1 MQMKKVSLLTDCIF
15 KSMFKE
21 CNEFRKLLNEI
32 FKDYFELDLNSF
44 DLTSEELMV
53 INIKDTRNR
62 VDLCLRDK
70 ESNTFL
76 NIEANNFK
84 RDYLD
89 NRNLCYVAKVILQ
102 IFKYDKNYK
111 KEFKLYQININN
123 YLCEIDE
130 DIINT
135 TKRMYDEKNKVRD
148 EKITIHEIYLGK
160 YKEMDYN
167 NISEKEK
174 NLAML
179 NCTSIK
185 KMEELAQGSKIR
197 GKIMEKFKKKLSA
210 EEFAEILFDPEE
222 DQEMILNSERLEGI
236 EEGIEK
242 GSNQKQIEIAK
253 KMLDEKIPLESIS
266 RLTGL
271 NITEIKKIAK

>member
-21 CNEFRKLLNEI
+21 CSEFRELLNEI
-32 FKDYFELDLNSF
+32 FKDYFELDLNNF

-123 YLCEIDE
+123 YLCEVDE

-236 EEGIEK
+236 EEG
-242 GSNQKQIEIAK
+242 SNQKQIEIAK
-253 KMLDEKIPLESIS
+253 KLLDKNMDIQDIADATGLPLEKVKE
-266 RLTGL
+266 LL
-271 NITEIKKIAK
+271 K

>member
-1 MQMKKVSLLTDCIF
+1 MQIKKVSLLTDCIF

-21 CNEFRKLLNEI
+21 CSEFRELLNEI

-123 YLCEIDE
+123 YLCEVDE

-135 TKRMYDEKNKVRD
+135 TKRLYDEKNKVRD

-236 EEGIEK
+236 ESGKKEEK
-242 GSNQKQIEIAK
+242 LEIAQ
-253 KMLDEKIPLESIS
+253 KMLAMGTSIE
-266 RLTGL
+266 
-271 NITEIKKIAK
+271 NIAKVTDLSIEEIQNLKI

>member
-1 MQMKKVSLLTDCIF
+1 MKMKKVSLLTDCIF

-21 CNEFRKLLNEI
+21 CIEFRELLNEI

-185 KMEELAQGSKIR
+185 KMEELEQGSKIR

-236 EEGIEK
+236 EEGIESGK
-242 GSNQKQIEIAK
+242 KEEKLEIAK
-253 KMLDEKIPLESIS
+253 SLIASGMNCEEVSKHTKLPLEKVKE
-266 RLTGL
+266 LL
-271 NITEIKKIAK
+271 K

>member
-21 CNEFRKLLNEI
+21 CSEFRELLNEI
-32 FKDYFELDLNSF
+32 FKDYFELDLNNF

-123 YLCEIDE
+123 YLCEVDE

-185 KMEELAQGSKIR
+185 KMEELVQGSKIR

-236 EEGIEK
+236 EEG
-242 GSNQKQIEIAK
+242 SNQKQIEIAK
-253 KMLDEKIPLESIS
+253 KLLDKNMDIQDIADATGLPLEKVKE
-266 RLTGL
+266 LL
-271 NITEIKKIAK
+271 K

>member
-21 CNEFRKLLNEI
+21 CSEFRELLNEI
-32 FKDYFELDLNSF
+32 FKDYFELDLNNF

-123 YLCEIDE
+123 YLCEVDE

-236 EEGIEK
+236 EEGIESGK
-242 GSNQKQIEIAK
+242 KEEKLEIAK
-253 KMLDEKIPLESIS
+253 SLIASGMNCEEVSKHTKLPLEKVKE
-266 RLTGL
+266 LL
-271 NITEIKKIAK
+271 K

>member
-21 CNEFRKLLNEI
+21 CSEFRELLNEI

-123 YLCEIDE
+123 YLCEVDE

-236 EEGIEK
+236 EEG
-242 GSNQKQIEIAK
+242 SNQKQIEIAK

>member
-1 MQMKKVSLLTDCIF
+1 MPIKKVSLLTDCIF

-21 CNEFRKLLNEI
+21 CSEFRELLNEI
-32 FKDYFELDLNSF
+32 FKDYFKLDLNSF
-44 DLTSEELMV
+44 DLTSEELMI
-53 INIKDTRNR
+53 INVKDTRNR

-185 KMEELAQGSKIR
+185 KMEELAQGSKRR

-236 EEGIEK
+236 EEGIESGK
-242 GSNQKQIEIAK
+242 KEEKLEIAK
-253 KMLDEKIPLESIS
+253 SLIASGMNCEEVSKHTKLPLEKVKE
-266 RLTGL
+266 LL
-271 NITEIKKIAK
+271 K

>member
-21 CNEFRKLLNEI
+21 CIEFRELLNEI

-123 YLCEIDE
+123 YLCEVDE

-185 KMEELAQGSKIR
+185 KMKELAQGSKIR

-236 EEGIEK
+236 EEG
-242 GSNQKQIEIAK
+242 SNQKQIEIAK
-253 KMLDEKIPLESIS
+253 KLLDKNMDIQDIADATGLPLEKVKE
-266 RLTGL
+266 LL
-271 NITEIKKIAK
+271 Q

>member
-1 MQMKKVSLLTDCIF
+1 MPMKKVSLLTDCIF

-21 CNEFRKLLNEI
+21 CNEFRELLNEI
-32 FKDYFELDLNSF
+32 FKDYFKLDLNSF
-44 DLTSEELMV
+44 DLTSEELMI
-53 INIKDTRNR
+53 INVKDTRNR

-222 DQEMILNSERLEGI
+222 DQEMILNSERLEGA
-236 EEGIEK
+236 E
-242 GSNQKQIEIAK
+242 QKQLEIAK
-253 KMLDEKIPLESIS
+253 KLLDKNMDIQDIADA
-266 RLTGL
+266 TGL
-271 NITEIKKIAK
+271 S

>member
-21 CNEFRKLLNEI
+21 CSEFRELLNEI

-174 NLAML
+174 NLATL

-210 EEFAEILFDPEE
+210 EEFAEILFNPEE

-236 EEGIEK
+236 EEGIESGK
-242 GSNQKQIEIAK
+242 KEEKLEIAK
-253 KMLDEKIPLESIS
+253 SLIDSGMSYEEVSKHTKLPLEK
-266 RLTGL
+266 LKEL
-271 NITEIKKIAK
+271 LK

>member
-21 CNEFRKLLNEI
+21 CSEFRELLNEI
-32 FKDYFELDLNSF
+32 FKDYFELDLNNF

-123 YLCEIDE
+123 YLCEVDE

-148 EKITIHEIYLGK
+148 EKIIIHEIYLGK

-236 EEGIEK
+236 EEGIESGK
-242 GSNQKQIEIAK
+242 KEEKLEIAK
-253 KMLDEKIPLESIS
+253 SLIASGMNCEEVSKHTKLPLEKVKE
-266 RLTGL
+266 LL
-271 NITEIKKIAK
+271 K

>member
-21 CNEFRKLLNEI
+21 CSEFRELLNEI
-32 FKDYFELDLNSF
+32 FKDYFELDLNRF

-236 EEGIEK
+236 ESGKKEEK
-242 GSNQKQIEIAK
+242 LEIAK
-253 KMLDEKIPLESIS
+253 KMLAMGTSIE
-266 RLTGL
+266 
-271 NITEIKKIAK
+271 NIAKVTDLSTEEIQNLKI

>member
-21 CNEFRKLLNEI
+21 CSEFRELLNEI

-160 YKEMDYN
+160 YKEMNYN

-236 EEGIEK
+236 ESGKKEEK
-242 GSNQKQIEIAK
+242 LEIAK
-253 KMLDEKIPLESIS
+253 KMLAMGTSIE
-266 RLTGL
+266 
-271 NITEIKKIAK
+271 NIAKVTDLSTEEIQSLKI

>member
-21 CNEFRKLLNEI
+21 CSEFRELLNEI

-53 INIKDTRNR
+53 INIKYTRNR

-222 DQEMILNSERLEGI
+222 DQEMILNSERLEGA
-236 EEGIEK
+236 E
-242 GSNQKQIEIAK
+242 QKQLEIAK
-253 KMLDEKIPLESIS
+253 KLLDKNMDIQDIADA
-266 RLTGL
+266 TGL
-271 NITEIKKIAK
+271 SLDKINLLNKDKS

>member
-21 CNEFRKLLNEI
+21 CSEFRELLNEI

-123 YLCEIDE
+123 YLCEVDE

-197 GKIMEKFKKKLSA
+197 GKIMEKFKKKLST

-242 GSNQKQIEIAK
+242 GSNQKQLEIAK

>member
-15 KSMFKE
+15 KSMYKE
-21 CNEFRKLLNEI
+21 CIEFRELLNEI

-123 YLCEIDE
+123 YLCEVDE

-148 EKITIHEIYLGK
+148 EKIIIHEIYLGK

-222 DQEMILNSERLEGI
+222 DQEMILNSERLEGA
-236 EEGIEK
+236 E
-242 GSNQKQIEIAK
+242 QKQLEIAK
-253 KMLDEKIPLESIS
+253 KMLDEKMPLESIS

>member
-21 CNEFRKLLNEI
+21 CIEFRELLNEI

-70 ESNTFL
+70 DSNTFL

-123 YLCEIDE
+123 YLCEVDE

-167 NISEKEK
+167 NITEKEK

-185 KMEELAQGSKIR
+185 KMEELVQGSKIR

-236 EEGIEK
+236 EEG
-242 GSNQKQIEIAK
+242 SNQKQIEIAK
-253 KMLDEKIPLESIS
+253 KLLDKNMDIQDIADATGLPLEKVKE
-266 RLTGL
+266 LL
-271 NITEIKKIAK
+271 K

>member
-1 MQMKKVSLLTDCIF
+1 MQMKKVSLLTDCVF

-21 CNEFRKLLNEI
+21 CSEFRELLNEI

-185 KMEELAQGSKIR
+185 KMEELAQESKIR

-236 EEGIEK
+236 EEVIEK

>member
-21 CNEFRKLLNEI
+21 CSEFRELLNEI

-123 YLCEIDE
+123 YLCEVDE

-236 EEGIEK
+236 EEG
-242 GSNQKQIEIAK
+242 SNQKQIEIAK
-253 KMLDEKIPLESIS
+253 KLLDKNMDIQDIADATGLPLEKVKE
-266 RLTGL
+266 LL
-271 NITEIKKIAK
+271 K

>member
-21 CNEFRKLLNEI
+21 CSEFRELLNEI

-123 YLCEIDE
+123 YLCEVDE

-242 GSNQKQIEIAK
+242 GSNQKQLEIAK
-253 KMLDEKIPLESIS
+253 KMLDEKILLESIS

>member
-21 CNEFRKLLNEI
+21 CSEFRELLNEI

-123 YLCEIDE
+123 YLCEVDE

-148 EKITIHEIYLGK
+148 EKIIIHEIYLGK
-160 YKEMDYN
+160 YKKMDYN

-236 EEGIEK
+236 EEGIESGK
-242 GSNQKQIEIAK
+242 KEEKLEIAK
-253 KMLDEKIPLESIS
+253 SLIASGMNCEEVSKHTKLPLEKVKE
-266 RLTGL
+266 LL
-271 NITEIKKIAK
+271 K

>member
-21 CNEFRKLLNEI
+21 CIEFRELLNEI

-123 YLCEIDE
+123 YLCEVDE

-174 NLAML
+174 NLAIL

-185 KMEELAQGSKIR
+185 KMKELAQGSKIR

-236 EEGIEK
+236 EEG
-242 GSNQKQIEIAK
+242 SNQKQIEIAK

>member
-21 CNEFRKLLNEI
+21 CIEFRELLNEI

-123 YLCEIDE
+123 YLCEVDE

-236 EEGIEK
+236 EEG
-242 GSNQKQIEIAK
+242 SNQKQIEIAK
-253 KMLDEKIPLESIS
+253 KLLDKNMDIQDIADATGLPLEKIKEL
-266 RLTGL
+266 LQ
-271 NITEIKKIAK
+271 

>member
-21 CNEFRKLLNEI
+21 CSEFRELLNEI

-123 YLCEIDE
+123 YLCEVDE

-185 KMEELAQGSKIR
+185 KMEELVQGSKIR

-236 EEGIEK
+236 EEGIESGK
-242 GSNQKQIEIAK
+242 KEEKLEIAK
-253 KMLDEKIPLESIS
+253 KMLAMGMSIE
-266 RLTGL
+266 
-271 NITEIKKIAK
+271 NIAKVTDLSIEEIQNLKI

>member
-21 CNEFRKLLNEI
+21 CSEFRELLNEI
-32 FKDYFELDLNSF
+32 FKEYFELDLNSF

>member
-15 KSMFKE
+15 KSMFKG
-21 CNEFRKLLNEI
+21 CIEFRELLNEI

-123 YLCEIDE
+123 YLCEVDE

-185 KMEELAQGSKIR
+185 KMEELVQGSKIR

-222 DQEMILNSERLEGI
+222 DQEMILNSERLEGA
-236 EEGIEK
+236 E
-242 GSNQKQIEIAK
+242 QKQLEIAK
-253 KMLDEKIPLESIS
+253 SLIASGMNCEEVSKHTKLPLEKVKE
-266 RLTGL
+266 LL
-271 NITEIKKIAK
+271 K

>member
-21 CNEFRKLLNEI
+21 CIEFRELLNEI
-32 FKDYFELDLNSF
+32 FKDYFELDLNNF

-123 YLCEIDE
+123 YLCEVDE

-236 EEGIEK
+236 EEG
-242 GSNQKQIEIAK
+242 SNQKQIEIAK
-253 KMLDEKIPLESIS
+253 KLLDKNMDIQDIADATGLPLEKVKE
-266 RLTGL
+266 LL
-271 NITEIKKIAK
+271 K

>member
-1 MQMKKVSLLTDCIF
+1 
-15 KSMFKE
+15 
-21 CNEFRKLLNEI
+21 
-32 FKDYFELDLNSF
+32 
-44 DLTSEELMV
+44 
-53 INIKDTRNR
+53 
-62 VDLCLRDK
+62 
-70 ESNTFL
+70 
-76 NIEANNFK
+76 
-84 RDYLD
+84 
-89 NRNLCYVAKVILQ
+89 
-102 IFKYDKNYK
+102 
-111 KEFKLYQININN
+111 
-123 YLCEIDE
+123 
-130 DIINT
+130 
-135 TKRMYDEKNKVRD
+135 MYDEKNKVRD

-222 DQEMILNSERLEGI
+222 DQEMILNSERLEGA
-236 EEGIEK
+236 E
-242 GSNQKQIEIAK
+242 QKQLEIAK
-253 KMLDEKIPLESIS
+253 KMLDEKMPLESIS

>member
-21 CNEFRKLLNEI
+21 CIEFRELLNEI

-44 DLTSEELMV
+44 DLTSEKLMV

-123 YLCEIDE
+123 YLCEVDE

-236 EEGIEK
+236 EEG
-242 GSNQKQIEIAK
+242 SNQKQIEIAK
-253 KMLDEKIPLESIS
+253 KLLDKNMDIQDIADATGLPLEKVKE
-266 RLTGL
+266 LL
-271 NITEIKKIAK
+271 K